1 MTLRAF
7 ITDVMENTVEGKSLT
22 SIVGPYTVDS
32 TNRLVI
38 QTSYGYRYI
47 FKRVSKDQWNW
58 RSLERF
64 RSFKYQEVKG
74 NGGTLTECLRECWKS
89 FVIDRH
95 VLGLAFHRKEDKT
108 HKIIFSIADECIDN
122 VLTEEEI
129 YQKIIEVF
137 TKGMKDPIED
147 PLEILA
153 VPKWKSLL
161 DVLGFELYD
170 IKANRLE
177 SPSDL
182 RYSRLKGWIISQES
196 LFTKLFVNNSYD
208 INQKNSI
215 PLQINIEARPWKCLD
230 FSDNDH
236 HYFSVNIGGE
246 RSKVPELA
254 DLIWDGKVFKEKLLD
269 NSFPDFFKMDK
280 DVIAIR
286 QIAVDLI
293 EKVSQGEDCESAL
306 SDMIDVTDLNHE
318 TMNLIRK
325 GHPRLWQDIL
335 KKIPD
340 DAAGVS
346 ADLGDLGF

>member
-47 FKRVSKDQWNW
+47 FKRVSNDQWNW

-89 FVIDRH
+89 FVMGRH
-95 VLGLAFHRKEDKT
+95 GLGLAFHRKEDKT

-147 PLEILA
+147 PREILSI
-153 VPKWKSLL
+153 PKWKSLL
-161 DVLGFELYD
+161 DFLGFELNM
-170 IKANRLE
+170 IESNRLE

-182 RYSRLKGWIISQES
+182 RYSHLKGWIISQES
-196 LFTKLFVNNSYD
+196 LFTKLFVDDSYE
-208 INQKNSI
+208 INKKNEI
-215 PLQINIEARPWKCLD
+215 PLAIHITTRPWKCLD
-230 FSDNDH
+230 FGDNDY

-254 DLIWDGKVFKEKLLD
+254 DLIWGGKVFKEKLLD
-269 NSFPDFFKMDK
+269 NSFSFSEMDK

-293 EKVSQGEDCESAL
+293 EKVSQGESCESAL
-306 SDMIDVTDLNHE
+306 SEMIDVTNLNPE
-318 TMNLIRK
+318 TMNLIRR
-325 GHPRLWQDIL
+325 GHPKLWQEII
-335 KKIPD
+335 KKIPN
-340 DAAGVS
+340 DAAETS
-346 ADLGDLGF
+346 ADLGELGF